1 MTLENNG
8 PIKTYYPRKTC
19 LSKINKT
26 FFQLQKKKKKSK
38 NITTRH
44 TNSMTCDGAI
54 EET

>member
-26 FFQLQKKKKKSK
+26 FFQLQKK
-38 NITTRH
+38 
-44 TNSMTCDGAI
+44 I
-54 EET
+54 EKILRPDIQTV

>member
-26 FFQLQKKKKKSK
+26 FFQLQKK
-38 NITTRH
+38 NIEKILRP
-44 TNSMTCDGAI
+44 DI
-54 EET
+54 QIV